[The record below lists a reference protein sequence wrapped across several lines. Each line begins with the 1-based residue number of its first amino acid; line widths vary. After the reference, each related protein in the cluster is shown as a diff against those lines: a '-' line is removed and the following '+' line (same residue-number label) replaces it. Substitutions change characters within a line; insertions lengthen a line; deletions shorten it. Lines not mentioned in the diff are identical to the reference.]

1 MAENMYKKSISKF
14 KEVSPAEADR
24 LLEEK
29 EGHIVYIGRETCP
42 YCYRFVRKLGPLAEE
57 NNLAINYVNSEHPDY
72 EEEINEFRKKYNI
85 STVPGFLYSSET
97 AGLTVICDS
106 SIPPIKI
113 LQIVEA
119 V

>member
-1 MAENMYKKSISKF
+1 MAENMYKKSVSKF

-24 LLEEK
+24 LLEAK
-29 EGHIVYIGRETCP
+29 AGHIVYIGRETCSC
-42 YCYRFVRKLGPLAEE
+42 CYRFVRKLGPLAEE
-57 NNLAINYVNSEHPDY
+57 NNLDVHYINSAHPDY
-72 EEEINEFRKKYNI
+72 EEEIKEFREKYNVP
-85 STVPGFLYSSET
+85 TVPGFLYSSET
-97 AGLTVICDS
+97 AGLVVICDS